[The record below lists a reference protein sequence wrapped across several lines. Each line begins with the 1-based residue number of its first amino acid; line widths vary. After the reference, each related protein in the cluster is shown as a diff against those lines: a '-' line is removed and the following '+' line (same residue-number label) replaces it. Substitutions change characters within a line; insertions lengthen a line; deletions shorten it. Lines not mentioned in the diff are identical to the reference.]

1 MIYYTDILCKSY
13 CNSAIC
19 KNHFHIVGQIKKNW
33 NDMAADL
40 AQPDHSSIKRYASAF
55 SNI

>member
-40 AQPDHSSIKRYASAF
+40 VQPDHSSIKRYASAF